1 MFSSVRRAVYPGF
14 VTAGIKKLPWTMINM
29 RTSGPE
35 VRDWVKDDHG
45 MNMIY
50 GQGWSAA
57 FMCLSD
63 DPAEPSA
70 YVALTVSPPVHD
82 PRTSLSSLGGPF
94 IQAVLADPGLV
105 DARCYLLY
113 TAKRSILGRDRAV
126 LIGDASHGMVPYCGA
141 GASAGIKDAVDL
153 VDTLCACSSFHCNYS
168 LIKSR

>member
-14 VTAGIKKLPWTMINM
+14 VTAGIRKLPWTMINM
-29 RTSGPE
+29 RASTPE
-35 VRDWVKDDHG
+35 VRQWIKDDHG

-57 FMCLSD
+57 FMPLSE

-70 YVALTVSPPVHD
+70 YVALTVPPPVHD
-82 PRTSLSSLGGPF
+82 PRTSLSALQGPF
-94 IQAVLADPGLV
+94 IQAILADPGLAN
-105 DARCYLLY
+105 ARCYPLY
-113 TAKRSILGRDRAV
+113 TAKHSILGRDRAV

-153 VDTLCACSSFHCNYS
+153 VATLCAYFPRCYS
-168 LIKSR
+168 HLD